1 MDKIQ
6 FEKAITLN
14 QKLEAFKKHKEDITN
29 SNMQYGG
36 SLIFHYNN
44 HKSDVILIGELYGEN
59 EFFRKY
65 LENLDAKISELEKE
79 FREL

>member
-1 MDKIQ
+1 MDKDT

-14 QKLEAFKKHKEDITN
+14 QTLETFKKHKEAVRS

-36 SLIFHYNN
+36 SLIFHYND
-44 HKSDVILIGELYGEN
+44 HKQDVNLIGELYGDK
-59 EFFRKY
+59 EFFSKY

-79 FREL
+79 FSEL